1 MKKSDL
7 LAAAGFAVAL
17 VLFLILSGAFY
28 TVDQTEQVII
38 TQFGQP
44 VGNPITEPGLHFK
57 IPFVQSVNSLD
68 KRFLEWDGAPV
79 AIPTR
84 DKTYIHVDTFA
95 RWRIEDPKTYFV
107 RLHDERSAQSR
118 LEDILGSETR
128 NSIAKHDLI
137 EIVRTDKNRQPL
149 HDESLK
155 GGPTGAIGVLPPIE
169 FGRQKIE
176 EEIKTAAAQKLAGFG
191 IAVLDFRI
199 KRVNYNPDVLD
210 RIYQRMISERLQIA
224 QRFRSEGE
232 GESARIAGQRERDL
246 NEIQSNAYRRVQEIR
261 GEADAKATEIYARAY
276 TQNPQA
282 AEFYVFLKTLET
294 YHKIFSKDSTLVLS
308 TDSDIFTLLKHAA
321 TKTTGSPIPLETPA
335 KPLQLVEARYR
346 LLKPVL
352 DHLTLG
358 QDGIQYYAY
367 GVIKAQIFQLTR
379 CTERERY
386 LHLIA
391 FIAHQYYRLH
401 DNQVDV
407 LLTSLQSF
415 HNSALREH
423 KDQCY
428 SATRAAQ

>member
-1 MKKSDL
+1 MRRTSGL
-7 LAAAGFAVAL
+7 LILILAAVFVGIL
-17 VLFLILSGAFY
+17 VISLSIY
-28 TVDQTEQVII
+28 TIDQTEQVII

-44 VGNPITEPGLHFK
+44 VGEPITEPGLHFK
-57 IPFVQSVNSLD
+57 LPFVQTVNTLD

-169 FGRQKIE
+169 FGRRTIE
-176 EEIKTAAAQKLAGFG
+176 EEIKSAAAQKLAGFG

-199 KRVNYNPDVLD
+199 KRVNYNSDVLD

-232 GESARIAGQRERDL
+232 GEAARIAGQRDRDL
-246 NEIQSNAYRRVQEIR
+246 NEIQSTAYRQVQQIR
-261 GEADAKATEIYARAY
+261 GESDAKATEIYARAY
-276 TQNPQA
+276 TQNPRA
-282 AEFYVFLKTLET
+282 AEFYTFLKTLET
-294 YHKIFSKDSTLVLS
+294 YHKIFTKDSTLVLS
-308 TDSDIFTLLKHAA
+308 TNSDIFALLKHAA
-321 TKTTGSPIPLETPA
+321 GKTNASPIPPETPA
-335 KPLQLVEARYR
+335 R
-346 LLKPVL
+346 
-352 DHLTLG
+352 
-358 QDGIQYYAY
+358 
-367 GVIKAQIFQLTR
+367 
-379 CTERERY
+379 
-386 LHLIA
+386 
-391 FIAHQYYRLH
+391 
-401 DNQVDV
+401 
-407 LLTSLQSF
+407 
-415 HNSALREH
+415 
-423 KDQCY
+423 
-428 SATRAAQ
+428 

>member
-1 MKKSDL
+1 MMKKGCL
-7 LAAAGFAVAL
+7 PAAVIAVAL
-17 VLFLILSGAFY
+17 VLFLVFSGSFY

-38 TQFGQP
+38 TQFGKP
-44 VGNPITEPGLHFK
+44 VGDPISEPGLHFK

-84 DKTYIHVDTFA
+84 DKTYIHVNTFA

-199 KRVNYNPDVLD
+199 KRVNYNP
-210 RIYQRMISERLQIA
+210 MSWTA
-224 QRFRSEGE
+224 ST
-232 GESARIAGQRERDL
+232 SA
-246 NEIQSNAYRRVQEIR
+246 
-261 GEADAKATEIYARAY
+261 
-276 TQNPQA
+276 
-282 AEFYVFLKTLET
+282 
-294 YHKIFSKDSTLVLS
+294 
-308 TDSDIFTLLKHAA
+308 
-321 TKTTGSPIPLETPA
+321 
-335 KPLQLVEARYR
+335 
-346 LLKPVL
+346 
-352 DHLTLG
+352 
-358 QDGIQYYAY
+358 
-367 GVIKAQIFQLTR
+367 
-379 CTERERY
+379 
-386 LHLIA
+386 
-391 FIAHQYYRLH
+391 
-401 DNQVDV
+401 
-407 LLTSLQSF
+407 
-415 HNSALREH
+415 
-423 KDQCY
+423 
-428 SATRAAQ
+428 

>member
-1 MKKSDL
+1 MKKSHL
-7 LAAAGFAVAL
+7 LAAAVFAVAL
-17 VLFLILSGAFY
+17 VLLLILSGAFY

-44 VGNPITEPGLHFK
+44 VGDPITEPGLHFK

-84 DKTYIHVDTFA
+84 DKTYIHVNTFA
-95 RWRIEDPKTYFV
+95 RWRIEDPKLYFV

-118 LEDILGSETR
+118 IEDILGSETR

-149 HDESLK
+149 RDETLK
-155 GGPTGAIGVLPPIE
+155 GGPTGTIGVLPPIE
-169 FGRQKIE
+169 FGRLKIE
-176 EEIKTAAAQKLAGFG
+176 EEIKAAATQKLAEFG

-232 GESARIAGQRERDL
+232 GQSARIAGQRERDL

-276 TQNPQA
+276 TQNSQA
-282 AEFYVFLKTLET
+282 AEFYAFLKTLET

-308 TDSDIFTLLKHAA
+308 TDSDIFALLKYAA

-335 KPLQLVEARYR
+335 KP
-346 LLKPVL
+346 
-352 DHLTLG
+352 
-358 QDGIQYYAY
+358 
-367 GVIKAQIFQLTR
+367 
-379 CTERERY
+379 
-386 LHLIA
+386 
-391 FIAHQYYRLH
+391 
-401 DNQVDV
+401 
-407 LLTSLQSF
+407 
-415 HNSALREH
+415 
-423 KDQCY
+423 
-428 SATRAAQ
+428 

>member
-7 LAAAGFAVAL
+7 LAAAVFAVAL

-38 TQFGQP
+38 TQFGEP

-335 KPLQLVEARYR
+335 KPS
-346 LLKPVL
+346 P
-352 DHLTLG
+352 
-358 QDGIQYYAY
+358 
-367 GVIKAQIFQLTR
+367 
-379 CTERERY
+379 
-386 LHLIA
+386 
-391 FIAHQYYRLH
+391 
-401 DNQVDV
+401 
-407 LLTSLQSF
+407 
-415 HNSALREH
+415 
-423 KDQCY
+423 
-428 SATRAAQ
+428 

>member
-1 MKKSDL
+1 MKKSNL
-7 LAAAGFAVAL
+7 LAAAVFAVAL

-28 TVDQTEQVII
+28 MVDQTEQVII

-44 VGNPITEPGLHFK
+44 VGDPITEPGLHFK

-84 DKTYIHVDTFA
+84 DKTYIHVNTFA
-95 RWRIEDPKTYFV
+95 RWRIEDPKLYFV

-149 HDESLK
+149 RDETLK
-155 GGPTGAIGVLPPIE
+155 GGPTGTIGVLPPIE
-169 FGRQKIE
+169 FGRLKIE
-176 EEIKTAAAQKLAGFG
+176 EEIKAAATQKLAEFG

-232 GESARIAGQRERDL
+232 GQSARIAGQRERDL

-282 AEFYVFLKTLET
+282 AEFYAFLKTLET

-308 TDSDIFTLLKHAA
+308 TDSDIFALLKHPA

-335 KPLQLVEARYR
+335 KPS
-346 LLKPVL
+346 P
-352 DHLTLG
+352 
-358 QDGIQYYAY
+358 
-367 GVIKAQIFQLTR
+367 
-379 CTERERY
+379 
-386 LHLIA
+386 
-391 FIAHQYYRLH
+391 
-401 DNQVDV
+401 
-407 LLTSLQSF
+407 
-415 HNSALREH
+415 
-423 KDQCY
+423 
-428 SATRAAQ
+428 

>member
-1 MKKSDL
+1 MKKSHL
-7 LAAAGFAVAL
+7 LAAAVFAVAL
-17 VLFLILSGAFY
+17 VLLLILSGAFY

-44 VGNPITEPGLHFK
+44 VGDPITEPGLHFK

-84 DKTYIHVDTFA
+84 DKTYIHVNTFA
-95 RWRIEDPKTYFV
+95 RWRIEDPKLYFV

-118 LEDILGSETR
+118 IEDILGSETR

-149 HDESLK
+149 RDETLK
-155 GGPTGAIGVLPPIE
+155 GGPTGTIGVLPPIE
-169 FGRQKIE
+169 FGRLKIE
-176 EEIKTAAAQKLAGFG
+176 EEIKAASTQKLAEFG

-232 GESARIAGQRERDL
+232 GQSARIAGQRERDL

-282 AEFYVFLKTLET
+282 AEFYAFLKTLET

-308 TDSDIFTLLKHAA
+308 TDSDIFALLKHAA

-335 KPLQLVEARYR
+335 KPS
-346 LLKPVL
+346 P
-352 DHLTLG
+352 
-358 QDGIQYYAY
+358 
-367 GVIKAQIFQLTR
+367 
-379 CTERERY
+379 
-386 LHLIA
+386 
-391 FIAHQYYRLH
+391 
-401 DNQVDV
+401 
-407 LLTSLQSF
+407 
-415 HNSALREH
+415 
-423 KDQCY
+423 
-428 SATRAAQ
+428 